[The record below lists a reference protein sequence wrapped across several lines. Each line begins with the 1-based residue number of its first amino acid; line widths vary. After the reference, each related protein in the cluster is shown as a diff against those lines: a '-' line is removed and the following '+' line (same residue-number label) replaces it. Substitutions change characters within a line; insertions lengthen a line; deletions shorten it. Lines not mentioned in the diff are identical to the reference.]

1 MKNAISLFLAILF
14 VITASAQSVETPDQR
29 AKRMSWWRE
38 AKFGLF
44 LHWGIY
50 SVAAGEYDGQK
61 NDGEWLMNEARLSL
75 FLNTK
80 NSHRSSIPVQFD
92 ADEWVRLARNAG
104 MKYIVITSKHHDGF
118 LHVQLRR
125 E

>member
-1 MKNAISLFLAILF
+1 LHYFHGMKNAISLFLAILF

-80 NSHRSSIPVQFD
+80 NSHRSSIPCSLMPMSGCGSRATQ
-92 ADEWVRLARNAG
+92 A
-104 MKYIVITSKHHDGF
+104 
-118 LHVQLRR
+118 
-125 E
+125 